1 MMTNNFID
9 LSARVNSTSQ
19 AGLMAMNYNNMHANP
34 QFNIDSAT
42 MFFARELEYIKPR
55 VYEVEYANL
64 SAFRLIPIDRTTPPG
79 AQTVTVTEYDSTGAA
94 KIIANYADDLPTVDT
109 LGVQTTSRIVDIG
122 ASVIMSYQDIQA
134 SRFAGK
140 SILERKIRAAAEV
153 HMQTMNRLAFYG
165 DANYGINGWVTNTS
179 VNSQAVAPNTGTTP
193 PPAGEVTA
201 RLWMNKTQEERV
213 ADLNEAVRYVFTTTN
228 GMEQVDT
235 IVLPIA
241 QYDMLTSEA
250 YQEGGTDTTGL
261 EFFTRNHPGVT
272 VTYAPELKGAF
283 NRTVFND
290 PTSGVDGFIAYRR
303 SEMKFWQEIPQA
315 FQLFPEQWQ
324 NLAFTIPTM
333 SSHGGTVIQR
343 PASQVFRTGI

>member
-9 LSARVNSTSQ
+9 LSAKVNNASQ
-19 AGLMAMNYNNMHANP
+19 AGLMAMNYNMHANP
-34 QFNIDSAT
+34 QFNMDSAT

-55 VYEVEYANL
+55 VYEVEYAQL

-79 AQTVTVTEYDSTGAA
+79 AQTVTVTEYDSTGSA

-109 LGVQTTSRIVDIG
+109 LGAQTTSRIVDIG
-122 ASVIMSYQDIQA
+122 ASIIMSYQDIQA

-153 HMQTMNRLAFYG
+153 HMQTMNKLAFYG
-165 DANYGINGWVTNTS
+165 DVNYGVRGWLTNTS
-179 VNSQAVAPNTGTTP
+179 VDTQPVAPNTAP
-193 PPAGEVTA
+193 LPADAVTA
-201 RLWMNKTQEERV
+201 RLWENKTQEERV

-228 GMEQVDT
+228 GIEQVDT

-241 QYDMLTSEA
+241 QYDMLATEP
-250 YQEGGTDTTGL
+250 YQQSGTDTTGL
-261 EFFTRNHPGVT
+261 EFFTRNHPGIT

-303 SEMKFWQEIPQA
+303 SDLKFWQEIPQA

>member
-9 LSARVNSTSQ
+9 LSAKVNNASQ
-19 AGLMAMNYNNMHANP
+19 AGLMAMNYNMHATP

-42 MFFARELEYIKPR
+42 MFFSRELEYIKPR
-55 VYEVEYANL
+55 VYEVEYAQL

-109 LGVQTTSRIVDIG
+109 LGAQTTSRIVDIG

-165 DANYGINGWVTNTS
+165 DANYGVNGWLTNTS
-179 VNSQAVAPNTGTTP
+179 VNKANVAG
-193 PPAGEVTA
+193 ADAAA
-201 RLWMNKTQEERV
+201 RLWQNKTQEERV

-228 GMEQVDT
+228 GIEQVDT

-241 QYDMLTSEA
+241 QYDMLATEP
-250 YQEGGTDTTGL
+250 YQESGTDTTGL
-261 EFFTRNHPGVT
+261 EFFTRNHPGIT